1 MQVVGTIGYA
11 APEYVQTGHLTSKS
25 DVWSYGVFL
34 YELITGR
41 RPLDR
46 NRPKGEQKLLEW
58 VRPHLTDLKKFQL
71 ILDPRLEGQYSLKS
85 AQKLAAV
92 ANKCLVR
99 HPKSRPKMSEILDMV
114 NRIMES
120 TDIGSP
126 QLPMKSLPFK
136 QDSTKSKREFLKRRF
151 LNPLIG
157 EKGCLIWQI
166 WRPKIVRTC
175 WTKSWGQR
183 HIHSFIFCV
192 NKLMYQSF
200 SFLFNL
206 FSLNV

>member
-1 MQVVGTIGYA
+1 MIEEELIILLFIQVVGTIGYA
-11 APEYVQTGHLTSKS
+11 APEYIQTGHLTSKS

-34 YELITGR
+34 YELVTGR

-99 HPKSRPKMSEILDMV
+99 HPKCRPKMSEVLDMV
-114 NRIMES
+114 NGIMES

-126 QLPMKSLPFK
+126 QLPVKSLPFK
-136 QDSTKSKREFLKRRF
+136 QDSTKSKREFLKRRVVD
-151 LNPLIG
+151 PLIG
-157 EKGCLIWQI
+157 EKGCLIWQT

-175 WTKSWGQR
+175 
-183 HIHSFIFCV
+183 
-192 NKLMYQSF
+192 
-200 SFLFNL
+200 
-206 FSLNV
+206 